1 MNSHIRVIP
10 AKDIDRLRW
19 DNCIASSPNSII
31 YVYSFYLD
39 YMAHNWSGIVAGDY
53 EAVMPVP
60 WRKKFG
66 IRYTYDV
73 PFIQQLGWYISKGS
87 DVNPQ
92 TLLKSL
98 FQFVKYGSY
107 SFNHGNKIQTK
118 GTSLCNNYVIPLSAT
133 YEAISANYSS
143 NVVNNLKRAGRLNLR
158 TNTSSYEESVYL
170 YRAAYRERLTNT
182 HESDY
187 LNFTALCKALHSMQM
202 VFARKVV
209 DEKSGEILSSGL
221 FLRDE
226 RRIYNMMPCTSA
238 EGRKAGAGH
247 FLTDG
252 VLREFAES
260 GLTFDFEGSDI
271 EGIKL
276 FYESFGA
283 VNQPYLRMEKF
294 NHLPLPLNLLKR

>member
-143 NVVNNLKRAGRLNLR
+143 NVVNNLKRAGRLN
-158 TNTSSYEESVYL
+158 
-170 YRAAYRERLTNT
+170 
-182 HESDY
+182 ESDY